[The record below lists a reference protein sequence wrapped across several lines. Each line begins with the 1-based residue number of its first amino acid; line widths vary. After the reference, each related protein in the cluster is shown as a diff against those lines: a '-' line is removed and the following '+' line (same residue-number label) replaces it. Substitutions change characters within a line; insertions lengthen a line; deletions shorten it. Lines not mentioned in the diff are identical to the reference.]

1 MAKTSGKIIQYK
13 IIPSGRIA
21 QLQMMIIMTFFR
33 IKVFLLFALCFI
45 SPHSKYVN
53 NTSEAKSG
61 KVFSLF
67 R

>member
-1 MAKTSGKIIQYK
+1 MTKTSGKNIQYK
-13 IIPSGRIA
+13 IIPADRVS
-21 QLQMMIIMTFFR
+21 QLKMITMIFPR
-33 IKVFLLFALCFI
+33 IKLFLLFALCFI